1 MEITIL
7 LTSLIFFVIFCVL
20 LFQDIYQKKFSKKT
34 KWIFLLFSIV
44 LYIALT
50 IYGNI
55 VGR

>member
-7 LTSLIFFVIFCVL
+7 LTSLIFFIIFCVL

>member
-1 MEITIL
+1 MDTWVL
-7 LTSLIFFVIFCVL
+7 LLSLVCFVIFCVL
-20 LFQDIYQKKFSKKT
+20 LVQDIYQKKFSKKT

-44 LYIALT
+44 MYIALT